1 MAWPGSRAAER
12 LAFRASYTRSPS
24 SESQHQ
30 LLDIESGPPGAL
42 ARHPRIRYKPEP
54 PMEPGHLPAP
64 SPPVG
69 IEEDSE
75 LAPSRY
81 TAQSSAEGER
91 LAPLLGTKKKRRVPW
106 TKFQSRYGWRLIVWY
121 GFVSGALVFCVNIL
135 LLGLGTRHG
144 GYKGGIGTLAQ
155 GTATRISTISTAYH
169 VLINIMSTS
178 LLASSNYCMQV
189 LSSPTRQAID
199 DAHE

>member
-1 MAWPGSRAAER
+1 
-12 LAFRASYTRSPS
+12 
-24 SESQHQ
+24 
-30 LLDIESGPPGAL
+30 
-42 ARHPRIRYKPEP
+42 
-54 PMEPGHLPAP
+54 MEPGHLPAP

-199 DAHE
+199 DAHEKGWYLDVGVWSSRNLRYLSRRKRVLWSLLAVSSLPLHLLYAVQPCLSQLPEAC